1 MRFKAALCQIE
12 PSFDTDR
19 SMDHAEEMIATAL
32 VSGAKL
38 ICFPEMFYHPYSL
51 DKVKNIHG
59 KEHLYLERFARIAR
73 QNEICISTG
82 SMVVE
87 RDGML
92 YNMSHLIT
100 PDGCIAGE
108 YSKCHLYDARLA
120 TLQVSES
127 SVFTKGHG
135 ITVVTTPLGKIGIM
149 ICYDIRFPE
158 FSRLYALEGVDILL
172 IPSVFNVVTG
182 SAHWSTMVRSRAIE
196 NQFFVLATSQGRIPS
211 APYAAYGHSMACD
224 PWGEILCEALER
236 EQIVYADIDLSCSE
250 KTKNKLP
257 LLSHRRTDLYNLE
270 RII

>member
-12 PSFDTDR
+12 PSFDTDQ
-19 SMDHAEEMIATAL
+19 SMNHAEEMIMTAMA
-32 VSGAKL
+32 SGAKL

-59 KEHLYLERFARIAR
+59 KENLYLERFTGIAR
-73 QNEICISTG
+73 QNKICISTG

-87 RDGML
+87 RSGKL
-92 YNMSHLIT
+92 YNMSHFIT
-100 PDGCIAGE
+100 SDGCIAGE
-108 YSKCHLYDARLA
+108 YSKCHLYDAKLA
-120 TLQVSES
+120 GLEVSES

-135 ITVVTTPLGKIGIM
+135 ITIVNTQFGRIGIM

-196 NQFFVLATSQGRIPS
+196 NQFFVLATSQGRIPTAS
-211 APYAAYGHSMACD
+211 YTAYGHSMACD
-224 PWGEILCEALER
+224 PWGEILCEAQER
-236 EQIVYADIDLSCSE
+236 EQIVYADIDMSSSE
-250 KTKNKLP
+250 KIKSKLP

-270 RII
+270 RIT